1 MITTTIS
8 TIPNT
13 EITEI
18 LSVIHNRV
26 VLGTNL
32 FSDISAGFSDIFGG
46 KNTAYEKR
54 LAEITNQVIEGLK
67 EKAKKIKADALI
79 DLKID
84 VDEISGGSKSMFMVT
99 AIATAVK
106 LNKQVTSNE
115 SISIEII
122 NEKITKH
129 RILKSIE
136 AGTFNPHSNWVEP
149 YILNYDFPEAFDAY
163 MKWITSSSL
172 KPETWQDLFSAY
184 ASNLN
189 PVELFDRTLN
199 YFSKENRTDNE
210 NTSLSTIFKHIEI
223 DYTKILQILSGNYDI
238 EKKRLCLNI
247 LYYYNKS
254 YTNADFDLV
263 AKVLAKVIEVFP
275 NTSTE
280 EIGTGL
286 LSKGSVYWRCQ
297 CGAKNDAQYNT
308 PCDKCNKDKYG
319 NPIQTRYVGEVITKL
334 EELLLAKK

>member
-1 MITTTIS
+1 MITTTTS
-8 TIPNT
+8 TIPNI

-18 LSVIHNRV
+18 LSVVHNRV

-67 EKAKKIKADALI
+67 EKSKKIKADALI

-84 VDEISGGSKSMFMVT
+84 VDEISGGSKSMFLVS

-106 LNKQVTSNE
+106 LNKQVATNE
-115 SISIEII
+115 TISLEII
-122 NEKITKH
+122 NEKITKQ

-136 AGTFNPHSNWVEP
+136 AGTFNPHTNWVEP
-149 YILNYDFPEAFDAY
+149 FILNYDFPEGFDAY

-172 KPETWQDLFSAY
+172 KPENWQDLFSAY
-184 ASNLN
+184 ISNLK
-189 PVELFDRTLN
+189 PEDLFDTTIS
-199 YFSKENRTDNE
+199 YFSKESRSENE
-210 NTSLSTIFKHIEI
+210 NKALSVIFNHFVV
-223 DYTKILQILSGNYDI
+223 DYPKVLQILSGNDDI

-254 YTNADFDLV
+254 YTNADFV
-263 AKVLAKVIEVFP
+263 KVKEVLSKVIEVFP
-275 NTSTE
+275 KTSTE

-286 LSKGSVYWRCQ
+286 LSKGSKYWRCQ
-297 CGAKNDAQYNT
+297 CGAKNDAQYNSY
-308 PCDKCNKDKYG
+308 CDKCSKDEYG
-319 NPIQTRYVGEVITKL
+319 NPSQTRRLGEVITKL
-334 EELLLAKK
+334 EELLFANK